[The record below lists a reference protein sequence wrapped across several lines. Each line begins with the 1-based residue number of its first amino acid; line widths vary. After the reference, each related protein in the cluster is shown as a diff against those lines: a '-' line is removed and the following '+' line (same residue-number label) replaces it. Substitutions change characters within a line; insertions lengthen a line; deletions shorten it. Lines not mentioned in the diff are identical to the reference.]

1 MSSRGS
7 FFYLEND
14 MLTQKRLK
22 EVLHYDPE
30 AGVFTWLVARGN
42 KIKAG
47 DIAGS
52 VGPVGYRKI
61 GIDGKIYKASRLA
74 CLYMEGCFPEYEV
87 DHRDRVK
94 NNNKWYNLRHATRSY
109 NMKNC
114 KIVSDNTSGV
124 TGVNFHKK
132 HNKWQAYITDGGKTM
147 HLGSFNN
154 FINAVHARWEA
165 EVKYGWPNC
174 NTTSPAFSCLQKK
187 SPGY

>member
-1 MSSRGS
+1 
-7 FFYLEND
+7 

-94 NNNKWYNLRHATRSY
+94 NNNKWYNLRHATHQCNNR
-109 NMKNC
+109 NKGVT
-114 KIVSDNTSGV
+114 KANTSGV
-124 TGVNFHKK
+124 VGVCFDKRR
-132 HNKWQAYITDGGKTM
+132 NKWRSHIMVSGKSF
-147 HLGSFNN
+147 HLGYFANL
-154 FINAVHARWEA
+154 AGAAKARWQA
-165 EVKYGWPNC
+165 EKKYNYPNC
-174 NTTSPAFSCLQKK
+174 NITSSALDYLKGDTNLVK
-187 SPGY
+187 